1 MFIRRRL
8 VVNDI
13 RHLLVYSGIAVL
25 FGLALILRISLYHIE
40 TSDYTVFVS
49 QWYDFI
55 ANHGG
60 FAALKYN
67 FSNYN
72 VPYLYLLAL
81 CTYLPVPKLI
91 AIKSLSVVFD
101 GVLGLF
107 TYLILRL
114 KYERSYAA
122 LFGALVVVW
131 VPTIFINS
139 AAWGQCDAIYT
150 AFCLGSLYFLL
161 KERPAWACVFFA
173 LALSFKLQAIFFL
186 PVLVVLLIKRRLSLK
201 HLVLIPLIF
210 LLLLVPAFLAGRDI
224 QSLLTVYVGQITN
237 SNGGAIGQFR
247 GGGALGQRGSQ
258 TPGQFG
264 NQTPNPL
271 NPGGP
276 GQFNGSSRT
285 GGFGGSSSSLTAN
298 APSFYQWLP
307 ANAPEYWKWIGIFLA
322 AAFISLV
329 CGLVAASK
337 QRLTTPIL
345 LKVALVFAITIPF
358 LLPDMH
364 ERYFYLADVLS
375 ILAAFYFPRTFY
387 IALGVQLCSLLS
399 YAPYLLGT
407 QIISLSYVAF
417 AVLVLAIISTGN
429 LVLALYPGISKR
441 IASIRAHETQ
451 KKVSEEHSWLDT

>member
-8 VVNDI
+8 AVNDI

-25 FGLALILRISLYHIE
+25 FGLALILRISLYHVE

-91 AIKSLSVVFD
+91 AIKTLSVVFD
-101 GVLGLF
+101 GILGLF

-114 KYERSYAA
+114 KYKRSYAA
-122 LFGALVVVW
+122 LLGALVVVW
-131 VPTIFINS
+131 APTIFINS

-161 KERPAWACVFFA
+161 KERPAWVCVFFA

-186 PVLVVLLIKRRLSLK
+186 PVLVVLLIKRKLSLK

-210 LLLLVPAFLAGRDI
+210 LLMLVPAFLAGRDI
-224 QSLLTVYVGQITN
+224 QSLLTIYVGQITN
-237 SNGGAIGQFR
+237 SNGGGIGQFR
-247 GGGALGQRGSQ
+247 GGNA
-258 TPGQFG
+258 GQFNG
-264 NQTPNPL
+264 
-271 NPGGP
+271 GGP
-276 GQFNGSSRT
+276 GQPGSQTTRQFGGQGNPSRP
-285 GGFGGSSSSLTAN
+285 GGFGGSSSSSLTAN

-322 AAFISLV
+322 AMFISLV
-329 CGLVAASK
+329 GVLVAASK
-337 QRLTTPIL
+337 QRLSATIL

-375 ILAAFYFPRTFY
+375 IIAAFYVPRTFY
-387 IALGVQLCSLLS
+387 IALAMQLCSLLS
-399 YAPYLLGT
+399 YAPYLMGT

-417 AVLVLAIISTGN
+417 VVLVLAILATGN
-429 LVLALYPGISKR
+429 LVLALYPNILKR
-441 IASIRAHETQ
+441 ITDLSVRANKTQ
-451 KKVSEEHSWLDT
+451 PKVVDERSWLDM